1 MRWLLLSIVTVIA
14 GCSDSSDVS
23 IPAPRPSYEP
33 ALPAGPRAILTA
45 RQDAV
50 DENRS
55 DTKAWGDLGSTYL
68 ADKQYGEAAMCF
80 QQVVRLD
87 PGNGPPWMLLA
98 LAYEEGGHPEAAMD
112 AYQRG
117 ITADRVMPALL
128 WRAALLHLDEGRVAE
143 ALGLATNAVQIDP
156 TDRMARVVLSR
167 ALLANDRPRD
177 AAGVLSKLLQERPDD
192 RYAHLLQGRAMQRAH
207 ISGAAA
213 HQRLGGSA
221 TPVWSDPWTTASL
234 TLGVTAAARRRVAAS
249 LVEQGQFELP
259 CKPSG
264 SWLRSNPIRSVL
276 AYCWPRPC
284 VRQGKVMKRLP

>member
-55 DTKAWGDLGSTYL
+55 DAKAWGDLGSTYL
-68 ADKQYGEAAMCF
+68 ADKHFGDAAICF

-98 LAYEEGGHPEAAMD
+98 LAYEEGGHPDAAMD

-128 WRAALLHLDEGRVAE
+128 WRASLLHLDEGRVVE
-143 ALGLATNAVQIDP
+143 ALGLATKAVQIDP

-192 RYAHLLQGRAMQRAH
+192 RYAHLLQGRALQRAH
-207 ISGAAA
+207 ISGP
-213 HQRLGGSA
+213 QR
-221 TPVWSDPWTTASL
+221 TSDL
-234 TLGVTAAARRRVAAS
+234 VGVPLRCGPTRGQLRV
-249 LVEQGQFELP
+249 
-259 CKPSG
+259 
-264 SWLRSNPIRSVL
+264 
-276 AYCWPRPC
+276 
-284 VRQGKVMKRLP
+284 